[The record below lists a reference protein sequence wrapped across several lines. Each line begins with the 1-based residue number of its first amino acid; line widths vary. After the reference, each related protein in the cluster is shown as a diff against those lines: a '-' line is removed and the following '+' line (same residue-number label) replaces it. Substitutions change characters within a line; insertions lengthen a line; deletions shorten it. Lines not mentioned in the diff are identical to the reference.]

1 MHAVDRYLSIGSM
14 LGFDAGP
21 ADFSFVIPDA
31 ASTRIDALLAKH
43 GTGAKLLVVAPGS
56 IWETKRWRIDGF
68 AEVARHFVRQDFAV
82 VLTGSQRE
90 RAVCEAVAVAA
101 AGVLNLAGETN
112 LSELG
117 ALIQRSTICL
127 TNDSGP
133 MHLAVALGR
142 PVVSIFGPTDPL
154 WVGPYRRPDAVLR
167 ANLPCS
173 PCYLRALSRCPHN
186 HACMEEISA
195 AAVIDRIENLLA
207 RHASRSLS
215 GSGAQRR

>member
-1 MHAVDRYLSIGSM
+1 M

-43 GTGAKLLVVAPGS
+43 GTGAKTLLVVAPGS

-101 AGVLNLAGETN
+101 GV
-112 LSELG
+112 S
-117 ALIQRSTICL
+117 
-127 TNDSGP
+127 
-133 MHLAVALGR
+133 
-142 PVVSIFGPTDPL
+142 
-154 WVGPYRRPDAVLR
+154 
-167 ANLPCS
+167 
-173 PCYLRALSRCPHN
+173 
-186 HACMEEISA
+186 
-195 AAVIDRIENLLA
+195 
-207 RHASRSLS
+207 
-215 GSGAQRR
+215 